1 MDKNVHLRNGPKW
14 TSHGITLIALII
26 TIIILLILAGIT
38 IGAVTGDNNLINQA
52 EGAKEKAEIDGE
64 KELIGTAV
72 IEAMGKDKQGDI
84 TVEGL
89 QKELEDEAL
98 VEKIRRKIVIT
109 INNSQRKYYIDDN
122 GNVFEYEDIELA
134 QMESGGSFYERMKDY
149 RTKILTVKVLDNME
163 IPENAYIVFDVSQEQ
178 DETVKAWLIEN
189 EENSEMYD
197 LYIGGNGGVEI
208 TSCTKMFQDYT
219 NCTSIDLEYLYTENA
234 KTFDNMFYNDGNLL
248 EINAP
253 YLVNDKAE
261 ILTYMFYL
269 CTKLKSIDT
278 SNWDTSNVT
287 SMFGTFRMCQNIGS
301 LDLSNWDTSKVKKMD
316 YLFQYCQKLKTIYVS
331 DKWNNDNVT
340 SSEAMFQ
347 GCQALKGKINFD
359 ANKTDVTYANYNTGY
374 FTYKANE

>member
-1 MDKNVHLRNGPKW
+1 MLPL
-14 TSHGITLIALII
+14 GITLIALII

-163 IPENAYIVFDVSQEQ
+163 IPENSYTVFDVSREQ
-178 DETVKAWLIEN
+178 NETVKAWLIEN
-189 EENSEMYD
+189 EENPEMYD
-197 LYIGGNGGVEI
+197 LYIGGNGGVETI
-208 TSCTKMFQDYT
+208 SCTKMFQDYT

-301 LDLSNWDTSKVKKMD
+301 LDLRNWDTSKVKKMD

-347 GCQALKGKINFD
+347 GCQVLKGKINFD